1 MSVGGDG
8 GAGAEAR
15 DTLAAVDS
23 GGGVGL
29 VGIVRGVL
37 HDGVCLAAVT
47 ARVVARIGRG
57 MKPSGVWILEEAT
70 GLLRALPARSWV
82 LWLAGTLPF
91 TWVLIDF
98 LMQMSRSVFGAEQI
112 VEKSLLLAVLYVVKH
127 VAQGLFSH
135 DCLQVLRGDRVALP
149 SAAAVARLA
158 LVQAAWQPLRMPGL
172 TLAGIAVIPFPWAAA
187 FLRNVGLSAVERER
201 GFVREAWRLG
211 QGDTR
216 AHSVALLILFLCWL
230 LLFVNLLV
238 MWFLVPMLLKSFF
251 GVETEFT
258 RLADRLLNA
267 TTVLVTAVITFA
279 ALEPV
284 SGALAA
290 VRAFYAKARR
300 GGEDLR
306 GALRRLAAGVLA
318 GALLLGAVAP
328 LPAQERPI
336 DKAALDRQIDDVL
349 RDPEFAWKMPKAAG
363 ETGDKAW
370 LRDMFTAIGDWAR
383 WIYDFYKRLFPDS
396 APGSDMG
403 NPRWGVDAKLLR
415 WAMIGAAVL
424 AAACVVMILL
434 SRRKEKSKKTA
445 AAGVAVPAVNLEDEN
460 VSAEQLVEDEWLRM
474 ADQCAAAGDFRLAM
488 RALHLAGLRYLGEK
502 GLVTLQPAKTGME
515 YARELARRLR
525 DVPLALDGF
534 GSGLR
539 QYEGVWYGFG
549 AAGPDTYQ
557 SLRGTWEAM
566 RRYA

>member
-1 MSVGGDG
+1 
-8 GAGAEAR
+8 
-15 DTLAAVDS
+15 
-23 GGGVGL
+23 
-29 VGIVRGVL
+29 
-37 HDGVCLAAVT
+37 
-47 ARVVARIGRG
+47 

-91 TWVLIDF
+91 TLVLIDF

-112 VEKSLLLAVLYVVKH
+112 VSKSLLLAGLYVVKH
-127 VAQGLFSH
+127 VAQGLFSY

-149 SAAAVARLA
+149 SAAAMARLA
-158 LVQAAWQPLRMPGL
+158 LVQAAWQPLRMPVL
-172 TLAGIAVIPFPWAAA
+172 TLASIAVIPFPWVAA
-187 FLRNVGLSAVERER
+187 FLRNVGLSAVEQER

-211 QGDTR
+211 RGDTR
-216 AHSVALLILFLCWL
+216 AHSVALLILTLSWL
-230 LLFVNLLV
+230 LLFFNLMV
-238 MWFLVPMLLKSFF
+238 MWFVVPMLLKSFF

-258 RLADRLLNA
+258 RLAARLLNA
-267 TTVLVTAVITFA
+267 TTVLVTAILTFV
-279 ALEPV
+279 ALEPIA
-284 SGALAA
+284 GALAA
-290 VRAFYAKARR
+290 VRAFYAKALR

-306 GALRRLAAGVLA
+306 GALRRLAAGVLV

-336 DKAALDRQIDDVL
+336 DQAKLDQQIDDVL
-349 RDPEFAWKMPKAAG
+349 RDPEFAWKMPKAEG
-363 ETGDKAW
+363 ETEDRAW
-370 LRDMFTAIGDWAR
+370 LRDMFSAIGRWFM

-396 APGSDMG
+396 QPSGDPNDLKWS
-403 NPRWGVDAKLLR
+403 VDAKLLR

-424 AAACVVMILL
+424 AAGCVVLILL

-445 AAGVAVPAVNLEDEN
+445 VTAVAVAPVNLEDEN

-474 ADQCAAAGDFRLAM
+474 ADQFAAEGDFRLAM
-488 RALHLAGLRYLGEK
+488 RAVHLAGLRYLGEK

-515 YARELARRLR
+515 YGRELARRLR
-525 DVPLALDGF
+525 DVPVAIEGF

-549 AAGPDTYQ
+549 AAGAEPYQ
-557 SLRGTWEAM
+557 ALRGTWEEM
-566 RRYA
+566 RRHA